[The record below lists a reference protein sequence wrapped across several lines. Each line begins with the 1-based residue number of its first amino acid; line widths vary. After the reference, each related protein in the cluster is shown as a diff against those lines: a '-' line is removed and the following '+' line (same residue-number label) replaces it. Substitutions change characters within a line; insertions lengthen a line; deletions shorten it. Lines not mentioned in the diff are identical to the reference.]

1 MKIIVNRTRQGF
13 TLTEMLVVLGI
24 LAFVMAATV
33 PMIMPMIRPREMDRA
48 DAVIRTAV
56 LRARTLAIERREKF
70 DLILDQAANQLRIRP
85 VGILDRDWFY
95 GGVVSSYDPATRT
108 ITLDLVGGIPDLTK
122 IDIGGA
128 GKTYYMLI
136 TRCTHTYSV
145 KGQINRILTDGIEI
159 DDTDPADVKVT
170 VRLTADWSHG
180 TPEQG
185 DEFIITTRDIAADEV
200 LSLPPN
206 IHLLRGR
213 FPEAITFA
221 PSGGL
226 TSGTNLL
233 GFYYIGPTVYEGSVD
248 SVGTETLTV
257 AGAPWK
263 VNAYAGLYCVI
274 TKSDAVGA
282 RARLITDNT
291 DDTLTITPEEPW
303 ELNRETGVPQPG
315 DRFAIVLPDNV
326 RQVFIYSTT
335 GQVETRYPKVGR

>member
-1 MKIIVNRTRQGF
+1 MRTKGKTNRRAF

-85 VGILDRDWFY
+85 VGVLDRDWFY
-95 GGVVSSYDPATRT
+95 GGIVAHCDETTPNYKIVTMNDT
-108 ITLDLVGGIPDLTK
+108 GGIPDRTK
-122 IDIGGA
+122 IDIGD
-128 GKTYYMLI
+128 YMLI
-136 TRCTHTYSV
+136 TRCTHTYSIQ
-145 KGQINRILTDGIEI
+145 GQMRQIGDI
-159 DDTDPADVKVT
+159 DWDTNPSAPVITVT
-170 VRLTADWSHG
+170 SDWDHG
-180 TPEQG
+180 RPQQG

-213 FPEAITFA
+213 FPEAITFT

-233 GFYYIGPTVYEGSVD
+233 GFYYIGPTVYEGGVD
-248 SVGTETLTV
+248 SVGTGTLTV

-303 ELNRETGVPQPG
+303 ELDRETGVPQPG